1 MHIVFFF
8 TYGYSL
14 KTWYET
20 GTLEKEIELY
30 KHLITN
36 HNFKI
41 TMVTYGD
48 NSDCE
53 HISLIDNI
61 QIVPIYKYI
70 KYSKYSLIRY
80 IKSFFIPFFIRKKI
94 KNVDLIKQNQLMGSW
109 ISIIYKFLIKKP
121 LIVRTGYDMLFFS
134 QKEDKGFTKNF
145 LYKKLT
151 QTSLAFS
158 DIYTVTS
165 YADKIFLEE
174 NFGHNIKVDIRPNWV
189 HSGKT
194 PILDKRHSMRIL
206 TVGRLENQK
215 NYLNLIKN
223 FQGSEYQLDIVGTGS
238 LENEIIALAKELS
251 VKINLLGSFSNEQ
264 LINIYQQYK
273 YFILASHYE
282 GNPKVVLEAMS
293 NGCVPVLSKIPN
305 HLELVEHN
313 INGVLFDPLAMK
325 VTQYL
330 DDINLEIN
338 HYKKLSSNSINK
350 VGKYNSLEIALKND
364 LSDYKKMMLSN
375 E

>member
-14 KTWYET
+14 KTWFET

-30 KHLITN
+30 KQLITN
-36 HNFKI
+36 HDFKI

-48 NSDCE
+48 NSDYE
-53 HISLIDNI
+53 HISLMENI

-80 IKSFFIPFFIRKKI
+80 LKSFFIPIFLRKKI
-94 KNVDLIKQNQLMGSW
+94 QDVDLIKQNQLMGSW

-134 QKEDKGFTKNF
+134 RKQDKGFTKVF

-151 QTSLAFS
+151 SITLAFS

-165 YADKIFLEE
+165 YADKKFLEE
-174 NFGHNIKVDIRPNWV
+174 NFGSNINLDIRPNWV
-189 HSGKT
+189 YSGNI
-194 PILDKRHSMRIL
+194 PISENRYSARVL
-206 TVGRLENQK
+206 TVGRLESQK

-223 FQGSEYQLDIVGTGS
+223 FEGSEYQLDIVGTGS
-238 LENEIIALAKELS
+238 LENQIIVLAKELG
-251 VKINLLGSFSNEQ
+251 VKINLLGSFSNKQ

-293 NGCVPVLSKIPN
+293 NGCIPVLSKIPN

-313 INGVLFDPLAMK
+313 INGILFDPSTMN
-325 VTQYL
+325 VTRYL
-330 DDINLEIN
+330 DDINLN
-338 HYKKLSSNSINK
+338 NDQYKKLSLNATNK
-350 VGKYNSLEIALKND
+350 VEKYNSLEIALKND
-364 LSDYKKMMLSN
+364 LSDYKKLVGSI
-375 E
+375 